1 MKIILEKL
9 YKYFFCF
16 IGCSAI
22 VLYPITFIYSQ
33 NIEEISLLSLL
44 PLAGKFLLVAFI
56 AFAVFGGMTRSL
68 ARTFFLTVISLLF
81 IMNFKRIEAV
91 LSFIIPAIKYWHVL
105 TVMAII
111 LVYAYLKVRNEEI
124 ILSFSKVIVLV
135 VWGLIA
141 WNILPCI
148 PAMIRQEQQIEN
160 TDSSSIAENT
170 QMPNIYYLVFDE
182 YSSINFMRKYYNYDN
197 MPLAT
202 ELEEKGFDVSYSSSN
217 EAYATQI
224 CMTNILNMDF
234 LFDMSM
240 NNNAELTFQITEKR
254 HNNLV
259 FETLRANG
267 YQIMGIGNPEFYGLP
282 RIEGGNTSAGTTL
295 EGKGVE
301 QLMVEETVFYPFYIP
316 NTSSKFLDIMRS
328 VDFICSME
336 KPEQPTFL
344 LFHIESTHA
353 PFVVNKTGQ
362 PISGEHALDWANKEY
377 YLGTYV
383 YTNQLIERI
392 VGAIQKQDPNGI
404 ILIQSDHSARAA
416 NSGYG
421 NMFEDAD
428 KCQIFNA
435 IYWNNNP
442 LDIEGLSGI
451 NTMRLLFSQ
460 LFGLNYSMLNT
471 YPLMEVS

>member
-141 WNILPCI
+141 WNILRCI

-160 TDSSSIAENT
+160 TDSSSISENT

-197 MPLAT
+197 TPLAT

-217 EAYATQI
+217 EAYVTQI
-224 CMTNILNMDF
+224 CMTNNLNMDF

-240 NNNAELTFQITEKR
+240 HNNAELTSQITEKR
-254 HNNLV
+254 YNNLV
-259 FETLRANG
+259 FEILRANG
-267 YQIMGIGNPEFYGLP
+267 YQIIGIGHPEFYGLP
-282 RIEGGNTSAGTTL
+282 RIEGGNTSAGTTM
-295 EGKGVE
+295 EGKSLE
-301 QLMVEETVFYPFYIP
+301 QLMVEETLFYPFYVP
-316 NTSSKFLDIMRS
+316 NPSSKFSDIMRS
-328 VDFICSME
+328 VDFICSMD

-344 LFHIESTHA
+344 LFHIESTHT
-353 PFVVNKTGQ
+353 PFVVGRTGQ

-377 YLGTYV
+377 YLGTYI
-383 YTNQLIERI
+383 YTNQLIEKI
-392 VGAIQKQDPNGI
+392 VGAIQKRDPEGI
-404 ILIQSDHSARAA
+404 ILIQSDHSARASD
-416 NSGYG
+416 SGYE
-421 NMFEDAD
+421 NMFEEAD

-435 IYWNNNP
+435 LYWKDNP
-442 LDIEGLSGI
+442 LNIEGLSGI
-451 NTMRLLFSQ
+451 NTMRLLFNQ
-460 LFGLNYSMLNT
+460 LFGLEYSMLNT